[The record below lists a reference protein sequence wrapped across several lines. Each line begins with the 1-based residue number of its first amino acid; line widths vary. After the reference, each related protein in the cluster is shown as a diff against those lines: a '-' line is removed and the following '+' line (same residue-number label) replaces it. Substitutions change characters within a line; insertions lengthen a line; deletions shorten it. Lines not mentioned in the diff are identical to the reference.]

1 MMLKMPLKTLPEWL
15 KYLEKSHPVEIEFGL
30 DRISK
35 VAKLLGLPTNVHQL
49 DRSLDQQDCLNNTE
63 ELTIATKVITVGGT
77 NGKGSCVAVLD
88 SILREAG
95 YRVGCYTSPHLI
107 KFNERITINGQHSS
121 DLDICLA
128 FEEINKVRK
137 SISLSFFEFSTL
149 AALLIMS
156 NSNLD
161 IAILEVGL
169 GGRLDAVNLIDSQL
183 SIITG
188 VALDHQQ
195 WLGSDLDSI
204 AREKAAI
211 GRSGIVMLYGDTKP
225 VHGLV
230 QAARNLNVKL
240 LLNGKDFCF
249 DDFDISNLTY
259 LPHPSIAC
267 AVKASKIINPDI
279 SKEVLN
285 KGLNNTQIDGRFHK
299 IKFKDINIILDV
311 AHNPQAT
318 SLLAERLLD
327 LKLKNKVIAIT
338 GMMSDKDI
346 IGILTPLVEIVSS
359 WHFCS
364 TPNNERACSAKK
376 IAVIFEKLSKTE
388 YPRNIDITDDLDT
401 QNSNV
406 KSESCDKY
414 EHFKVED
421 AIELALKLSNKE
433 DTIVIFGSFLIVG
446 AALNWLNK
454 IN

>member
-1 MMLKMPLKTLPEWL
+1 
-15 KYLEKSHPVEIEFGL
+15 
-30 DRISK
+30 
-35 VAKLLGLPTNVHQL
+35 
-49 DRSLDQQDCLNNTE
+49 
-63 ELTIATKVITVGGT
+63 
-77 NGKGSCVAVLD
+77 
-88 SILREAG
+88 
-95 YRVGCYTSPHLI
+95 
-107 KFNERITINGQHSS
+107 
-121 DLDICLA
+121 
-128 FEEINKVRK
+128 
-137 SISLSFFEFSTL
+137 
-149 AALLIMS
+149 MS

-169 GGRLDAVNLIDSQL
+169 GGRLDAVNLIDPQL

-376 IAVIFEKLSKTE
+376 IAAIFEKLSKTE